1 MCVQRTYISVYLNK
15 TNSLYIINYG
25 IIYCL
30 SVCVFVQHKLSDET
44 SYHVKSVE
52 VESKEKPFSV
62 MINGDHSTITENV
75 TK

>member
-1 MCVQRTYISVYLNK
+1 M
-15 TNSLYIINYG
+15 
-25 IIYCL
+25 
-30 SVCVFVQHKLSDET
+30 
-44 SYHVKSVE
+44 SYHVRSVE